1 MVPSVPIYHHHPSLE
16 TALLFHLFWASQ
28 RPEHSAFISVGSY
41 STLPFPPPA
50 CPLCPVPVPPP
61 APRTR
66 LSLAISEERSGQTEG
81 PLSTPWGD
89 VTQLFRLE
97 HQV

>member
-16 TALLFHLFWASQ
+16 TALLFHLFWALQ

-61 APRTR
+61 RP
-66 LSLAISEERSGQTEG
+66 
-81 PLSTPWGD
+81 P
-89 VTQLFRLE
+89 
-97 HQV
+97 HQAQSRHF